1 MKQDITRDYITDCFR
16 YYASVK
22 AGRAKPETDAE
33 LADIAAAESTLKE
46 LGRIGKR
53 YIADAIRAVY
63 MVDQHKP
70 LHTKSIALRVRRF
83 AITEAHAD
91 TSTVYRW
98 LQEGRRICARKRMLR
113 VR

>member
-1 MKQDITRDYITDCFR
+1 MKQDFTRDYTTECFR
-16 YYASVK
+16 YYANVK
-22 AGRAKPETDAE
+22 AGRTKPVTEAE
-33 LADIAAAESTLKE
+33 LADIAAVSDTLSE
-46 LGRIGKR
+46 LAHSGKR

-63 MVDQHKP
+63 MVDPHKP

-83 AITEAHAD
+83 AITEGHAD

-98 LQEGRRICARKRMLR
+98 LQEGRRMCARKRMLR

>member
-1 MKQDITRDYITDCFR
+1 MKRDITRDYITDCFR
-16 YYASVK
+16 YYACVK
-22 AGRAKPETDAE
+22 TGRAKPETDAE

-63 MVDQHKP
+63 MVDPHKP

-83 AITEAHAD
+83 AITEGHAD
-91 TSTVYRW
+91 ERTVYRW
-98 LQEGRRICARKRMLR
+98 LMDGRKLCARKRNLR
-113 VR
+113 E